1 MVTTSKMEEKNIIK
15 SEQYKTGK
23 LALIIIILG
32 LIITLI
38 WTIAIISDGYNDYIE
53 TDPHHH
59 DKWCF
64 RYGCETYDYD
74 SALECGFG
82 KYLKSY
88 TKYFTFIPL
97 FSFAIISALIYFG
110 LNSYSLTITDKRIY
124 GKTWFGK
131 RVDLPVDSISAT
143 SSIALFKGVSVATS
157 SGKISFLLIKNSDEV
172 YKELNNLIINRQNKK
187 EESKPIEIIKET
199 QNLSNAD
206 ELKKYKELL
215 DMGIITQEEFDAK
228 KKQLLGL

>member
-1 MVTTSKMEEKNIIK
+1 MEEKNIIK

-53 TDPHHH
+53 TDPHHYH

-82 KYLKSY
+82 KYLKSS

-97 FSFAIISALIYFG
+97 FSFALISALIYFG

-157 SGKISFLLIKNSDEV
+157 SGKISFLLIKNANEV
-172 YKELNNLIINRQNKK
+172 YTELNNLVINRQSEKT
-187 EESKPIEIIKET
+187 ESKHTEIIKET
-199 QNLSNAD
+199 QPLSNAD
-206 ELKKYKELL
+206 ELKKYKDLL
-215 DMGIITQEEFDAK
+215 DQGIITQEEFDAK

>member
-1 MVTTSKMEEKNIIK
+1 MTNIMEEKNIIK

-23 LALIIIILG
+23 FALILISIG

-38 WTIAIISDGYNDYIE
+38 WTIVIISKGYNDYIE
-53 TDPHHH
+53 TDSHHH

-82 KYLKSY
+82 KYLKSS
-88 TKYFTFIPL
+88 TKYYTFIPL
-97 FSFAIISALIYFG
+97 FSFALISGLIYFG

-143 SSIALFKGVSVATS
+143 SSIALFRGVSVATS
-157 SGKISFLLIKNSDEV
+157 SGKISFLLIKNANEV
-172 YKELNNLIINRQNKK
+172 YKELNNLIINRQSEKGN
-187 EESKPIEIIKET
+187 EPIEIIKET
-199 QNLSNAD
+199 QSLSNAD
-206 ELKKYKELL
+206 ELKKYKELF
-215 DMGIITQEEFDAK
+215 DMGIISQEEFDAK

>member
-1 MVTTSKMEEKNIIK
+1 MEEKYIIK

-23 LALIIIILG
+23 LALILIILG

-38 WTIAIISDGYNDYIE
+38 WTIAKISDGYNDYVA

-64 RYGCETYDYD
+64 LYGCETYDYD

-82 KYLKSY
+82 KYLKSSA
-88 TKYFTFIPL
+88 KYFTFIPL
-97 FSFAIISALIYFG
+97 FSFALISALIYFG

-172 YKELNNLIINRQNKK
+172 YKELNNLIINRQIEK
-187 EESKPIEIIKET
+187 EENKSIEIIKET
-199 QNLSNAD
+199 QNFSNAD

-215 DMGIITQEEFDAK
+215 DMGIISQEEFDAK